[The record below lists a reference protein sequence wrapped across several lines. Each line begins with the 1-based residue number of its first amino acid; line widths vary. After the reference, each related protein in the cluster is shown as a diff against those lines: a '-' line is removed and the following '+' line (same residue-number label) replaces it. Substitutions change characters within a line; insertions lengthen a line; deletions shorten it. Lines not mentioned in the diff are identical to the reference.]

1 MRTLAT
7 TPRRLLMTAYG
18 WNESGGATTQ
28 ARIVAKELVLRR
40 AAPVV
45 PPAADD
51 HRPGLITRLRERLT
65 H

>member
-1 MRTLAT
+1 
-7 TPRRLLMTAYG
+7 MTAYG